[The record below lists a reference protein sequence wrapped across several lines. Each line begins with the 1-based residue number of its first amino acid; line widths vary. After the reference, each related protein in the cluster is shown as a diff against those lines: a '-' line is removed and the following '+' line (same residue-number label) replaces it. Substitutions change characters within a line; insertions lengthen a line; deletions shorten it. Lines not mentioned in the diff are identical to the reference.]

1 MVVVK
6 YICDLR
12 HWSQLVSIE
21 EDCNLSRLGAPPD
34 SHQSSRIGQRL
45 SDLTARERGERRER
59 ESPGEWDGVWQETLL
74 LPLHFPVLLSARAL
88 TTVMTWLACAPRV
101 VEWSGVSPP
110 RHQSLTSS
118 LHEPIK
124 RDQFTNWSDYY
135 PPLSTHTSRVGLD
148 CFPIE
153 HRTGPLLGWEVA
165 QCHVGEWKLKIPLNC
180 FYSSKLSREQTSSRL
195 LQAGVSLFYLV
206 KFIKTSPLN
215 IGRGRSNTGSSYP
228 S

>member
-1 MVVVK
+1 M
-6 YICDLR
+6 R
-12 HWSQLVSIE
+12 WS
-21 EDCNLSRLGAPPD
+21 
-34 SHQSSRIGQRL
+34 
-45 SDLTARERGERRER
+45 LTGDITE
-59 ESPGEWDGVWQETLL
+59 

-88 TTVMTWLACAPRV
+88 TTVMTWLACAGV

-110 RHQSLTSS
+110 RHQRWERLTSS

-135 PPLSTHTSRVGLD
+135 PPLSTHTSTVGQDWL
-148 CFPIE
+148 FSNRAP
-153 HRTGPLLGWEVA
+153 HWSSPGLGSGSVP
-165 QCHVGEWKLKIPLNC
+165 QCHGGEWKLKIPLNC
-180 FYSSKLSREQTSSRL
+180 FYSSKLSREQTSSLL